1 MVKGLQSLQNA
12 LQDQAKSAK
21 RKVQWKLN
29 KRQQRKGKKDREA
42 GSASRAERS
51 CSSPSCSESELGLAS
66 EDSFHDGG
74 MEADERENSLS
85 GMGHADGLGDDSL
98 VDGDQASGRRAL
110 WDPEIMQQHVLRE
123 GGWDKA
129 FALYVVPGDAPGI
142 MRCCC
147 PRTVPLPEGL
157 AAAGD
162 SSEDDWETRRG
173 VSAHPLATQWRG
185 EGNICK
191 TVFPGVQ
198 ITKFGEQTVA
208 IPFCTCSSLMSLQ
221 KALADNVEGLEE
233 CPADLILRAQV
244 FACPATQICSN
255 QWAANQVLFRVAWR
269 IHTLMWG
276 LVCRSAAS
284 MCSMW
289 CRALGLFA
297 PSGREDLAL
306 TRTKTCTSGF
316 RKSAVQLGGSFNN
329 EFSNSV
335 SGRPSP
341 SQKSYMTIPGGLL

>member
-233 CPADLILRAQV
+233 CPADLILRAQECCEHV
-244 FACPATQICSN
+244 QHVVSCA
-255 QWAANQVLFRVAWR
+255 
-269 IHTLMWG
+269 
-276 LVCRSAAS
+276 
-284 MCSMW
+284 
-289 CRALGLFA
+289 RAV
-297 PSGREDLAL
+297 
-306 TRTKTCTSGF
+306 RTKWS
-316 RKSAVQLGGSFNN
+316 GGSGPDSDQDVYIWLSQGMTQEKFDRV
-329 EFSNSV
+329 ERRYVTPDGLSLTLRGFSTATV
-335 SGRPSP
+335 PRLPSP
-341 SQKSYMTIPGGLL
+341 DVTVT